1 MYVDESGDP
10 GNNTAQS
17 DFFCLTGMVVH
28 ESEWRNF
35 LDVTMRFRR
44 TMKDVYG
51 LPVRAEIHAVKLLRH
66 SEFAIEK
73 YKRLAILRNFL
84 DELAKMNFVSLTN
97 IVVDKRGKPA
107 DYDVFSSAWRTLFQR
122 FENTLMHGNFPG
134 GYKRAF
140 GTVFTDATNG
150 EKLTSIMRKMSVHNP
165 IPNSIGGGYRNLPIL
180 RVIEDPSPRNSA
192 HSLPIQACD
201 VAAYFLHQS
210 LKPNAYVKKSGAQNY
225 FNRLDSILNKNATLK
240 NPLGVV
246 IL

>member
-17 DFFCLTGMVVH
+17 DFFCLTGMLVH
-28 ESEWRNF
+28 ESEWRN
-35 LDVTMRFRR
+35 LIDVSTRFRR
-44 TMKDVYG
+44 TLKDVYG

-66 SEFAIEK
+66 SEFGIEK

-84 DELAKMNFVSLTN
+84 DELAKMNFISLTN
-97 IVVDKRGKPA
+97 VVVDKKGKPP

-122 FENTLMHGNFPG
+122 FENTLTHGNFPG
-134 GYKRAF
+134 GYRRAF

-165 IPNSIGGGYRNLPIL
+165 IPNRRGGGYRNMPIL
-180 RVIEDPSPRNSA
+180 RVIEDPSPRNSE

-225 FNRLDSILNKNATLK
+225 FRRLDAILNKNASLT
-240 NPLGVV
+240 NPMGIV